1 MGYGGW
7 VLNVFVW
14 GGGRGGG
21 GAMQKRQS
29 PDSRSFPAGISVC

>member
-14 GGGRGGG
+14 GGGRGG